1 MRRRTETLVSVKGF
15 WVSLSALSFV
25 IACGASRQ
33 RTEDLSLRIIGSGD
47 ALYQDRVDPRKLDQA
62 IQWYL
67 SGSREFSDSG
77 QMLGRLA
84 RAYVAKSYGF
94 PVDGVDGFAT
104 ARQFGLA
111 CLKTEASFG
120 GLLSSTGGEI
130 TTKAIASLQI
140 DRVDCMTWT
149 SIAWSRW
156 LAERGVVGAGIDLGA
171 TTDLARRAVKLQ
183 ADYDGGRPYAALG
196 LALALPPSPL
206 EPRLGAAR
214 KALKQAQELSPTR
227 LTPVVDLAEF
237 VSAPQGKNDEWLR
250 LLERVAR
257 AQVDPEDPDL
267 LENQAAIARA
277 KALLKAGPSDRWM
290 K

>member
-1 MRRRTETLVSVKGF
+1 LVQVQKV
-15 WVSLSALSFV
+15 WVGVVAVLLAG
-25 IACGASRQ
+25 CGAGKQ
-33 RTEDLSLRIIGSGD
+33 RTDDRSLRIVRSGD
-47 ALYQDRVDPRKLDQA
+47 ALYAERVDAKKLDQA

-67 SGSREFSDSG
+67 SGDREFSENG

-84 RAYVAKSYGF
+84 RAYVAKSYGH
-94 PVDGVDGFAT
+94 PVSGVDGYAT

-111 CLKTEASFG
+111 CLKTEAAFG

-140 DRVDCMTWT
+140 ERVDCMTWT

-171 TTDLARRAVKLQ
+171 TTELAKRAVKLQ

-196 LALALPPSPL
+196 LALALLPKPL
-206 EPRLGAAR
+206 EPKLGAAR
-214 KALKQAQELSPTR
+214 KAFKKAQELSPTR
-227 LTPVVDLAEF
+227 LTTMVDLAEF
-237 VSAPQGKNDEWLR
+237 VSAPQGKNEEWR
-250 LLERVAR
+250 RILERV
-257 AQVDPEDPDL
+257 VSTPPGPDDPEQ

-277 KALLKAGPSDRWM
+277 KALLKAGPSDRWL